1 MPVIILGGLA
11 VLLILAGAGGL
22 IAQRRS
28 RRGLEDD
35 MGVVRRLAQ
44 RRDGR
49 LDRSRAKVAV

>member
-1 MPVIILGGLA
+1 MPVIVLGGLA

-35 MGVVRRLAQ
+35 VTSSDAPGAETA
-44 RRDGR
+44 G
-49 LDRSRAKVAV
+49 